1 MQIWLLCNH
10 DQEMPDKSGE
20 ICINHL
26 VGCGVYCVLSQL
38 VLPYYRVDL
47 FSDTQLSGVAYAI
60 C

>member
-26 VGCGVYCVLSQL
+26 EVVV
-38 VLPYYRVDL
+38 
-47 FSDTQLSGVAYAI
+47 FVASCPSWYSLTTEWIYLAI
-60 C
+60 QN